1 MDNVIFTLLLFAATL
16 AGYLIRTK
24 FEPRMHYLLN
34 ELNPETLDGL
44 SKWAL
49 KLCRAA
55 KNQSLSL
62 SSAYARREWVL
73 DQLSNLCQRFGVNL
87 TDEQKRAL
95 LEAAYDEMRAEDAL
109 TAAGQPVAKE
119 AVR

>member
-1 MDNVIFTLLLFAATL
+1 MDNVIYTLLLFAATL

-24 FEPRMHYLLN
+24 LEPRLDHILN
-34 ELNPETLDGL
+34 ELDPETLDGL

-73 DQLSNLCQRFGVNL
+73 DQLSDLCQRFGVNL

-95 LEAAYDEMRAEDAL
+95 LEAAYDEMRAEDAFA
-109 TAAGQPVAKE
+109 AAGQPMAKE
-119 AVR
+119 AAT

>member
-24 FEPRMHYLLN
+24 LEPRMHYLLN

-73 DQLSNLCQRFGVNL
+73 DQLTNLCQRFGVNL
-87 TDEQKRAL
+87 TEEQKRAL

>member
-1 MDNVIFTLLLFAATL
+1 MNNVIYTLLLFVATL
-16 AGYLIRTK
+16 AGYLIRTQL
-24 FEPRMHYLLN
+24 EPRMHYLLN
-34 ELNPETLDGL
+34 ELDPETLNGL
-44 SKWAL
+44 SEWAL

-95 LEAAYDEMRAEDAL
+95 LEAAYDEMKAEDAF
-109 TAAGQPVAKE
+109 TTAGQALPRE